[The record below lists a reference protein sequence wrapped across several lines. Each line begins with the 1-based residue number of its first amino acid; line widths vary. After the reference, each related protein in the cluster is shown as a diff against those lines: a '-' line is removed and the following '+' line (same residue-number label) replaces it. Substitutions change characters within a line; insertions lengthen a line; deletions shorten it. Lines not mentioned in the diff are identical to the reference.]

1 MAPCPQLAEPEASRI
16 LLARRLA
23 ERGASAMD
31 HQCAQIAIAAFADA
45 EQAGSA
51 STGSL
56 FRHQAEPCGKLA
68 AMASMT
74 TSVLIVEDE
83 PEFMRRFSDA
93 VLADA
98 GLSLVA
104 VVSTGR
110 AAIAMLDAQAP
121 DVMLVDLGLPD
132 IDGVEVIRHG
142 SRHPQCDVLVVTMFG
157 DDQHVLA
164 SIEAGATG
172 YLLKD
177 AGAQRHRLAALS
189 HELHAGGSPIS
200 PSIARRVL
208 ARFRVSPVPAA
219 PAQPEASFSPLTER
233 ETEILRLTAK
243 GLSFDTIGELGS
255 AVSPHTVVAHV
266 KKIYRKL
273 AVHSRGE
280 AVYRSEPDGVTVMRG
295 SRRAGMLAWWL
306 LLRRLVRVALL
317 PACLVGGSAQAAL
330 QEPRQASV
338 LAAPEIPRTPPPP
351 AAAWAPVSLPDDAG
365 YSRPGRDKM
374 PAWYR
379 IGFDYPDDPARQAQW
394 AAYVPYFYDGGDLW
408 LNGTLV
414 ASVQENTDRV
424 YARTYRPLT
433 AVFPGAA
440 AEAGPQRA
448 GDPRRGPQRL
458 PAALPA
464 CRHRAAGRD
473 PTAARPAPVLD
484 PHRARAHG
492 ARLRAGGR
500 LRGVHLVA
508 PPQRSALRPV
518 RPGGRAV
525 GHPHHDLPDRC
536 HAHGPVGVV
545 ACDLPE
551 RHGRLRG
558 RDGGVHAALHQH
570 HRPGLERGLLAYWLL
585 GPLSFAIGGFAAEP
599 FVARYWLGGM
609 MVVGL
614 LIIAT
619 SIGYARRRGTLAA
632 AALSAV
638 MAFAVLVGVHDY
650 LITWD
655 PRLLGRFLP
664 EWVGHRIHVLHFG
677 SNMLLLAMAALLTA
691 RFLRTLS
698 SLEDLN
704 RTLETRVA
712 DREREL
718 AANYAR
724 LAALEREHAASE
736 ERQLIMRELHD
747 GLGSQLFTS
756 LSRVERGDMN
766 DDQIAAA
773 LRSCIADMRLALD
786 ALASDEHDLSAA
798 LGNFMFRWEAQL
810 VAAGVRPR
818 WDIDLPDDALTLS
831 PHAALQLLRVAQE
844 ALTNVLKHA
853 QATQVQVRL
862 CQREGMLEMDIEDD
876 GRGLGPE
883 PPRQGHGMGN
893 MRSRAQRLGGAL
905 ELKSTASGTCVELR
919 LPMSAATA

>member
-1 MAPCPQLAEPEASRI
+1 MAQWEWWR
-16 LLARRLA
+16 
-23 ERGASAMD
+23 
-31 HQCAQIAIAAFADA
+31 
-45 EQAGSA
+45 
-51 STGSL
+51 
-56 FRHQAEPCGKLA
+56 
-68 AMASMT
+68 
-74 TSVLIVEDE
+74 
-83 PEFMRRFSDA
+83 
-93 VLADA
+93 
-98 GLSLVA
+98 
-104 VVSTGR
+104 
-110 AAIAMLDAQAP
+110 
-121 DVMLVDLGLPD
+121 
-132 IDGVEVIRHG
+132 VIYQ
-142 SRHPQCDVLVVTMFG
+142 S
-157 DDQHVLA
+157 
-164 SIEAGATG
+164 ATG
-172 YLLKD
+172 
-177 AGAQRHRLAALS
+177 G
-189 HELHAGGSPIS
+189 
-200 PSIARRVL
+200 
-208 ARFRVSPVPAA
+208 F
-219 PAQPEASFSPLTER
+219 
-233 ETEILRLTAK
+233 
-243 GLSFDTIGELGS
+243 
-255 AVSPHTVVAHV
+255 VV
-266 KKIYRKL
+266 
-273 AVHSRGE
+273 
-280 AVYRSEPDGVTVMRG
+280 VM
-295 SRRAGMLAWWL
+295 
-306 LLRRLVRVALL
+306 
-317 PACLVGGSAQAAL
+317 
-330 QEPRQASV
+330 
-338 LAAPEIPRTPPPP
+338 
-351 AAAWAPVSLPDDAG
+351 
-365 YSRPGRDKM
+365 
-374 PAWYR
+374 
-379 IGFDYPDDPARQAQW
+379 
-394 AAYVPYFYDGGDLW
+394 
-408 LNGTLV
+408 
-414 ASVQENTDRV
+414 
-424 YARTYRPLT
+424 
-433 AVFPGAA
+433 AVF
-440 AEAGPQRA
+440 
-448 GDPRRGPQRL
+448 
-458 PAALPA
+458 
-464 CRHRAAGRD
+464 
-473 PTAARPAPVLD
+473 T
-484 PHRARAHG
+484 
-492 ARLRAGGR
+492 LRYT
-500 LRGVHLVA
+500 GV
-508 PPQRSALRPV
+508 
-518 RPGGRAV
+518 
-525 GHPHHDLPDRC
+525 
-536 HAHGPVGVV
+536 
-545 ACDLPE
+545 
-551 RHGRLRG
+551 
-558 RDGGVHAALHQH
+558 

-619 SIGYARRRGTLAA
+619 SIGYARRRGTLTS

-664 EWVGHRIHVLHFG
+664 EWVGHRIHLLHFG

-766 DDQIAAA
+766 DDQIASA

-876 GRGLGPE
+876 GRGLGPD